1 MQRESREK
9 FTDWLSSTRASFPFF
24 HISGKLG
31 SGKSTLMKY
40 LCCHSR
46 TMEELEKWAG
56 KVDLLIK
63 LVKY

>member
-9 FTDWLSSTRASFPFF
+9 FTDWLSSTRALFPIF

-56 KVDLLIK
+56 KVNAFIG
-63 LVKY
+63 LVEY